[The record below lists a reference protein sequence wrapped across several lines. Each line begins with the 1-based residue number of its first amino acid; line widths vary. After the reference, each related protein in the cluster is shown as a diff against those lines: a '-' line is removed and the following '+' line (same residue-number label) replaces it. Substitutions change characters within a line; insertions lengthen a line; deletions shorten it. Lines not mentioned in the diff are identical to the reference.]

1 MQQLKPLLLLR
12 DRDALPA
19 SSQPPQLSGATSFL
33 VWLRHLVS
41 NASRGRFAKGSSL
54 VERLYIQCCTCRA
67 VVVGL
72 LLLASWPLQA
82 EPRLP
87 FLRPAT
93 VDSMKKQLK
102 QTPPG
107 QQRFRML
114 LRLSQDLIDKYQ
126 FRAPPLDS
134 AETYR
139 RQAES
144 YCWEAE
150 RLSHRLGDT
159 RALIES
165 KYALGNMFVAID
177 QPSVGKKWI
186 TQGLTSSA
194 RQHDVH
200 LEADGW
206 YYLSDVYTYSDT
218 DIAQRIAC
226 LQHAKALYK
235 TLGDAANAAYVLKTI
250 ADLHMQKGQVGLARE
265 ELQQALT
272 LYRSIGYRRLYY
284 TYDLLGTVSSRLGEF
299 REAIRYGQATI
310 ESARANQDTTD
321 LSLFYVRVGLIYN
334 TLKQYP
340 DALAY
345 YNLAERHAEQVR
357 DSSSIIYVTSLTTA
371 TLIAQNRPQQALRLA
386 LEKLRRYAHCTCSNR
401 AVFTILYGCYL
412 ANRQFT
418 EAEKVCL
425 QEINRLE
432 SLKPSDYKTTMEE
445 TYFAICRLYLT
456 TRQYSKARLYA
467 EKAWALQ
474 SAVGPPWRAAMQ
486 RLLFRLDSAQGNY
499 LAAIGHQQ
507 RYLALHDSIFD
518 EKKSQQI
525 ASLQIQ
531 YETQKKEQDLAL
543 LTKQNLVQ
551 QANLRRRESQRNA
564 SVAIGVMLVL
574 LLSLGYNRYRLKQ
587 RSNQQ
592 LEARQAEIDR
602 KNAALQTLVREKESL
617 LKEIHHRV
625 KNNLQVVMS
634 LLNSQASYLANDT
647 ALAAI
652 QESQHRVQAMAL
664 IHHKLYQ
671 SEQVARIAM
680 PAYLN
685 ELVAYLRDA
694 YNLPQL
700 IGFELAV
707 QPVELDVTQAVPL
720 GLIVNEAVTNI
731 LKYAFPQGR
740 PGRVQVILRR
750 LTGNDYELEISD
762 NGVGLS
768 PNYAPERSCSLGMT
782 LIHGFSK
789 QLGGTLTIRNDEGLK
804 ITLTFSEQPSI
815 PVSPSLDYAY

>member
-1 MQQLKPLLLLR
+1 
-12 DRDALPA
+12 
-19 SSQPPQLSGATSFL
+19 
-33 VWLRHLVS
+33 
-41 NASRGRFAKGSSL
+41 
-54 VERLYIQCCTCRA
+54 
-67 VVVGL
+67 
-72 LLLASWPLQA
+72 
-82 EPRLP
+82 
-87 FLRPAT
+87 
-93 VDSMKKQLK
+93 MKKQLK
-102 QTPPG
+102 QLPPS

-114 LRLSQDLIDKYQ
+114 LRLSQDLINKYQ

-139 RQAES
+139 RQAED
-144 YCWEAE
+144 YCWQAE
-150 RLSHRLGDT
+150 KLSRRLGDA
-159 RALIES
+159 RAQIES

-186 TQGLTSSA
+186 AQGLASSV

-206 YYLSDVYTYSDT
+206 FYLSDVYTFSDP
-218 DIAQRIAC
+218 DITQRIAC
-226 LQHAKALYK
+226 LQHAKALYQ
-235 TLGDAANAAYVLKTI
+235 TLGDAANIAYVLKTI
-250 ADLHMQKGQVGLARE
+250 ADLHMQKGQIELARE
-265 ELQQALT
+265 ELQQALA
-272 LYRSIGYRRLYY
+272 LYRSIGYRRLHY
-284 TYDLLGTVSSRLGEF
+284 TYDLLGTVSGRLGELQ
-299 REAIRYGQATI
+299 EAIRYGQATI

-340 DALAY
+340 DALTY
-345 YNLAERHAEQVR
+345 YNLAERHAEHLR

-371 TLIAQNRPQQALRLA
+371 TLIAQKRPQQALRLA
-386 LEKLRRYAHCTCSNR
+386 LEKLRRYAHCTCSRR
-401 AVFTILYGCYL
+401 AVFTILYACYM
-412 ANRQFT
+412 ANRQFAD
-418 EAEKVCL
+418 AEKVCL
-425 QEINRLE
+425 QEIKQLE
-432 SLKPSDYKTTMEE
+432 SLKSSDYKTEMQE
-445 TYFAICRLYLT
+445 TYFDICRLYLT
-456 TRQYSKARLYA
+456 TRQYGKARLYT
-467 EKAWALQ
+467 EKAQALQ
-474 SAVGPPWRAAMQ
+474 SAVSPPWRAAMQ

-531 YETQKKEQDLAL
+531 FETRQKEQDLAL
-543 LTKQNLVQ
+543 LTKQGLVQ
-551 QANLRRRESQRNA
+551 QANLRRREIQRNA
-564 SVAIGVMLVL
+564 SVVGGIML
-574 LLSLGYNRYRLKQ
+574 LLLLGMGYNRYRLKQ

-592 LEARQAEIDR
+592 LEARQGEIDQ
-602 KNAALQTLVREKESL
+602 KNAALQTLVLEKESL

-634 LLNSQASYLANDT
+634 LLNSQASYLADDT

-685 ELVAYLRDA
+685 ELVAYLRDS
-694 YNLPQL
+694 YNLPQP
-700 IGFELAV
+700 IVFELAV
-707 QPVELDVTQAVPL
+707 EPVELDVTQAVPL

-740 PGRVQVILRR
+740 PGRVRVTLHR
-750 LTGNDYELEISD
+750 LAEHDYELEISD

-768 PNYAPERSCSLGMT
+768 PNYAPERSRSLGMT
-782 LIHGFSK
+782 LIHGFSR
-789 QLGGTLTIRNDEGLK
+789 QLGGTLTISNDGGLK
-804 ITLTFSEQPSI
+804 INLVFSEQQLL
-815 PVSPSLDYAY
+815 PVSPSVEYAY